1 MNKRSAMIVA
11 AGLIVALVAG
21 AYALALG
28 VTGPATQAQAKT
40 TAQTSGRTKTV
51 TVHKKAPSSHGGA
64 AMSAPMPGSGG
75 GGSYYSAPTSSGRTY
90 TTGGGSQDDGG
101 SYTQPPTST
110 GTPPPNPEPG
120 DN

>member
-40 TAQTSGRTKTV
+40 TVHTGGHTKTV
-51 TVHKKAPSSHGGA
+51 TVHRKAPSSHGGA

-75 GGSYYSAPTSSGRTY
+75 SYYSAPTSGGRTY
-90 TTGGGSQDDGG
+90 TTGGGSQEDGG
-101 SYTQPPTST
+101 GSTPTST
-110 GTPPPNPEPG
+110 GAPSPNPEPG
-120 DN
+120 DD

>member
-28 VTGPATQAQAKT
+28 VTGPVTQAQAKT

-75 GGSYYSAPTSSGRTY
+75 GGGSYYSAPTSSGRTY
-90 TTGGGSQDDGG
+90 TSGGGSQEDGG
-101 SYTQPPTST
+101 SSTPPPTGT
-110 GTPPPNPEPG
+110 GTPPPEPG